1 MGKMAASVKKRKL
14 SDLSVDDFMAHG
26 FDDEDSDSEEEVG
39 SKQEGAKKGKKKQK
53 KAERTQ
59 VVKKVDKKTTP
70 QAVPDVKKKGKDTSK
85 HKMQMSR
92 LQELDPEFYQ
102 FLQKEDKDLLEFN
115 ESDDSAEIDDDDDD
129 EDDDEEIGD
138 DSEEDSLGE
147 DESESEDAEENEEE
161 IDLEE
166 SDSDEEELHKPEG
179 KLEVMS
185 DEDEEDEQVD
195 QTRRHKGKL
204 VTMAMVK
211 KWREA
216 LQAQASLPVLHD
228 VIRAFKAAVQ
238 QTSSEEGEEDTKYR
252 VEGSQVFNAVVG
264 VCIKDVA
271 PALLHLFG
279 VKAWSKG
286 KKTVMPSSHKKWN
299 KMKLDI
305 KTYLSD
311 VIQLSQ
317 VLSEASVVSTLLR
330 HVLQLVHYYICFP
343 KLCRVLLKRLISL
356 WSEGEESVQVIAFF
370 CVYRIT
376 KLTQA
381 KFLEWILKQMYLAY
395 VKNTKFTSPN
405 SLPGINFMQRSLTEL
420 FALDL
425 HTTYQHG
432 FIYIRQLAIHL
443 RNAIMMKKKENYQSV
458 YNWQYVH
465 CLYLWC
471 RVLSTL
477 HPSDILQPLIY
488 PLVQVIIGT
497 IKLVPTARYYPLR
510 FHCVRALTLLSDS
523 TNTFIPVLP
532 FIQQVFEQTDFNKK
546 HSKTSVKPLNFAVML
561 KLSKAQLQEQAFRDG
576 VIDQLYEL
584 LLTYFNTQAHT
595 VGFPELV
602 LTSIL
607 QMKDFMKKCKVANY
621 TRQIR
626 QILDKVQE
634 TCKFITDRR
643 ASVNF
648 SLTDKQAIENWER
661 QTKQQGTPLGKFHD
675 NWRKLRDRELMH
687 EIAGKERISDTD
699 LPTIKRRPVATD
711 EDRREFKGLFES
723 DSESDQEQLT
733 MLEKKPAG
741 SQGDDTDD
749 SDNIDDSEDIDDS
762 DDIEEED
769 EDDSEVEMEESPV
782 VQGKRA
788 KVVEEKKGKKDDRK
802 AVSDVVKKRSQKYQ
816 EPSSD
821 EEEGEDIVED
831 FEFSSD
837 ED

>member
-26 FDDEDSDSEEEVG
+26 FDEDSDPEEDVG
-39 SKQEGAKKGKKKQK
+39 TKQEGTKKGKKKQK
-53 KAERTQ
+53 KTERTQ
-59 VVKKVDKKTTP
+59 VVKKADIKT
-70 QAVPDVKKKGKDTSK
+70 VPEAAPEVKKKGKEK
-85 HKMQMSR
+85 QKMQMSR
-92 LQELDPEFYQ
+92 LQEVDPEFYQ
-102 FLQKEDKDLLEFN
+102 FLQKEDKNLLEF
-115 ESDDSAEIDDDDDD
+115 EDSDDSAEIDDD
-129 EDDDEEIGD
+129 EEDEEED
-138 DSEEDSLGE
+138 ENDSEGDILSG
-147 DESESEDAEENEEE
+147 DESESEDADENEEE

-166 SDSDEEELHKPEG
+166 SDSDEEEIHKPDG
-179 KLEVMS
+179 RLEVMS
-185 DEDEEDEQVD
+185 DEDDDIEEEAED
-195 QTRRHKGKL
+195 QPRRQKGKL

-211 KWREA
+211 KWRES
-216 LQAQASLPVLHD
+216 LRDKASLPTVHE

-279 VKAWSKG
+279 VKSWSKG

-299 KMKLDI
+299 RMKLDI

-477 HPSDILQPLIY
+477 YPSDILQPLIY

-497 IKLVPTARYYPLR
+497 IKLVPTARFYPLR

-523 TNTFIPVLP
+523 TNTFVPVLP
-532 FIQQVFEQTDFNKK
+532 FILQVFEQTDFNKK

-561 KLSKAQLQEQAFRDG
+561 KLSNAQLQEQAFRDG

-584 LLTYFNTQAHT
+584 LMSYFNTQSHT

-607 QMKDFMKKCKVANY
+607 QMKDFMKTCKVANY
-621 TRQIR
+621 TRQIK

-643 ASVNF
+643 STVNF

-687 EIAGKERISDTD
+687 EIAGKDRISDTD

-711 EDRREFKGLFES
+711 EDREEFKGLFES
-723 DSESDQEQLT
+723 DSESDDEQLT

-741 SQGDDTDD
+741 RQGDDDSND
-749 SDNIDDSEDIDDS
+749 SDDIDDDDSEDIND
-762 DDIEEED
+762 EEED
-769 EDDSEVEMEESPV
+769 DDSEVEMEESPV
-782 VQGKRA
+782 GGKRNA
-788 KVVEEKKGKKDDRK
+788 ASKDGGEKKGKEDDRK

-821 EEEGEDIVED
+821 EEGGEDIVED

>member
-1 MGKMAASVKKRKL
+1 MAASMKKRKL

-26 FDDEDSDSEEEVG
+26 FDEDSEEDVVT
-39 SKQEGAKKGKKKQK
+39 KQEETKKGKKKHKQK
-53 KAERTQ
+53 KTESPQ
-59 VVKKVDKKTTP
+59 VVRKVDITT
-70 QAVPDVKKKGKDTSK
+70 AKETAPDMKKKGKEAK

-92 LQELDPEFYQ
+92 LQEVDPEFYQ
-102 FLQKEDKDLLEFN
+102 FLQKEDKNLLEF
-115 ESDDSAEIDDDDDD
+115 EDSDSDDSAEIDEEEEED
-129 EDDDEEIGD
+129 EDDED
-138 DSEEDSLGE
+138 DSEEDILSG
-147 DESESEDAEENEEE
+147 DESESEDADGNEEE

-179 KLEVMS
+179 RLEVMS
-185 DEDEEDEQVD
+185 DEDEDDDEEEAEDQ
-195 QTRRHKGKL
+195 QRRQKGKL
-204 VTMAMVK
+204 VTMAMVQ
-211 KWREA
+211 KWRKA
-216 LQAQASLPVLHD
+216 LRDQPSLPILHE
-228 VIRAFKAAVQ
+228 VIRAFRAAVL

-279 VKAWSKG
+279 VKSWSKG

-311 VIQLSQ
+311 VIKLSQ

-477 HPSDILQPLIY
+477 YPSDILQPLIY

-497 IKLVPTARYYPLR
+497 IKLVPTARFYPLR

-523 TNTFIPVLP
+523 TNTFVPVLP
-532 FIQQVFEQTDFNKK
+532 FILQVFEQTDFNKK

-561 KLSKAQLQEQAFRDG
+561 KLSNAQLQEQAFRDG

-584 LLTYFNTQAHT
+584 LMSYFNTQSHT

-621 TRQIR
+621 TRQIK

-643 ASVNF
+643 STVNF

-661 QTKQQGTPLGKFHD
+661 QTKQQGTPLSKFHD

-687 EIAGKERISDTD
+687 EIAGKDRISDTD
-699 LPTIKRRPVATD
+699 LPTIKRRAVATD
-711 EDRREFKGLFES
+711 EDRDEFKGLFES
-723 DSESDQEQLT
+723 DSESDQEHVT
-733 MLEKKPAG
+733 MLEKKPADR
-741 SQGDDTDD
+741 QDDDD
-749 SDNIDDSEDIDDS
+749 ASDDIDDSEDIDG
-762 DDIEEED
+762 
-769 EDDSEVEMEESPV
+769 EDDSEDEMVESPV
-782 VQGKRA
+782 VQGKGSPAA
-788 KVVEEKKGKKDDRK
+788 KGIEEKKGKKDDRK
-802 AVSDVVKKRSQKYQ
+802 AVSDAVKRRSQKYQ
-816 EPSSD
+816 QESSSD
-821 EEEGEDIVED
+821 GEGEDIVED

>member
-1 MGKMAASVKKRKL
+1 MDGHM
-14 SDLSVDDFMAHG
+14 SDLDTASSNTEDNSGHAYVMSPG
-26 FDDEDSDSEEEVG
+26 EKNDEKNSKERQGRRSDMRQTYTALFNAEVTSAEEV
-39 SKQEGAKKGKKKQK
+39 S
-53 KAERTQ
+53 
-59 VVKKVDKKTTP
+59 D
-70 QAVPDVKKKGKDTSK
+70 
-85 HKMQMSR
+85 MQ
-92 LQELDPEFYQ
+92 
-102 FLQKEDKDLLEFN
+102 
-115 ESDDSAEIDDDDDD
+115 
-129 EDDDEEIGD
+129 
-138 DSEEDSLGE
+138 
-147 DESESEDAEENEEE
+147 
-161 IDLEE
+161 
-166 SDSDEEELHKPEG
+166 
-179 KLEVMS
+179 
-185 DEDEEDEQVD
+185 
-195 QTRRHKGKL
+195 
-204 VTMAMVK
+204 
-211 KWREA
+211 
-216 LQAQASLPVLHD
+216 
-228 VIRAFKAAVQ
+228 
-238 QTSSEEGEEDTKYR
+238 
-252 VEGSQVFNAVVG
+252 
-264 VCIKDVA
+264 
-271 PALLHLFG
+271 
-279 VKAWSKG
+279 
-286 KKTVMPSSHKKWN
+286 
-299 KMKLDI
+299 
-305 KTYLSD
+305 
-311 VIQLSQ
+311 
-317 VLSEASVVSTLLR
+317 
-330 HVLQLVHYYICFP
+330 
-343 KLCRVLLKRLISL
+343 
-356 WSEGEESVQVIAFF
+356 
-370 CVYRIT
+370 
-376 KLTQA
+376 
-381 KFLEWILKQMYLAY
+381 
-395 VKNTKFTSPN
+395 
-405 SLPGINFMQRSLTEL
+405 
-420 FALDL
+420 
-425 HTTYQHG
+425 
-432 FIYIRQLAIHL
+432 
-443 RNAIMMKKKENYQSV
+443 ENYQSV

-595 VGFPELV
+595 MGFPELV

-621 TRQIR
+621 TRQIK

-661 QTKQQGTPLGKFHD
+661 QTKQLGTPLGKFHD

-711 EDRREFKGLFES
+711 EDRQEFKGLFES

-733 MLEKKPAG
+733 MLEKKPA
-741 SQGDDTDD
+741 
-749 SDNIDDSEDIDDS
+749 
-762 DDIEEED
+762 
-769 EDDSEVEMEESPV
+769 
-782 VQGKRA
+782 GKRA